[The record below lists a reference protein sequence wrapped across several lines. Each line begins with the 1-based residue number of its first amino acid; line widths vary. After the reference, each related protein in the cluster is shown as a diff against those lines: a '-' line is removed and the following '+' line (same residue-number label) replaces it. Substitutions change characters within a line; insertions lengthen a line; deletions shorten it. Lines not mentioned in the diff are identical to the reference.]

1 MTGRCERFGLEESL
15 IMSYA
20 VHRLVAQAGPL
31 SDHPNPELTKRPTRR
46 RFDRAFKISILAEWD
61 RCSEHGE
68 KAALLRREGLYSS
81 LLSEWR
87 RQARSGELTQ
97 QPGRRQP
104 TMAEVERLRVENEQL
119 RIDLAR
125 AKVVIEVQGKVR
137 ALLDDLS
144 KSADTDPT

>member
-1 MTGRCERFGLEESL
+1 
-15 IMSYA
+15 MSYA

-31 SDHPNPELTKRPTRR
+31 SDHPDPELPKRPFRR
-46 RFDRAFKISILAEWD
+46 RFDRAYKISILAEWD
-61 RCSEHGE
+61 ACSEHGS

-81 LLSEWR
+81 ILSDWR
-87 RQARSGELTQ
+87 RQARTGELTQ
-97 QPGRRQP
+97 QPGRRLP

-144 KSADTDPT
+144 KSADIEPR

>member
-1 MTGRCERFGLEESL
+1 M
-15 IMSYA
+15 
-20 VHRLVAQAGPL
+20 
-31 SDHPNPELTKRPTRR
+31 SDHPNPELPKRPTRR
-46 RFDRAFKISILAEWD
+46 KFDRAYKISILAEWD
-61 RCSEHGE
+61 RCSEHGD

-81 LLSEWR
+81 ILSEWR

-104 TMAEVERLRVENEQL
+104 TTAEVERLRLENEQL

-144 KSADTDPT
+144 KSADTDPS

>member
-1 MTGRCERFGLEESL
+1 MTGRCERFGLKESL

-20 VHRLVAQAGPL
+20 VHRLVAQAGSL
-31 SDHPNPELTKRPTRR
+31 SDHPNPELPKRPVRR

-61 RCSEHGE
+61 RCCEHGE

>member
-1 MTGRCERFGLEESL
+1 MA
-15 IMSYA
+15 YA

-31 SDHPNPELTKRPTRR
+31 SDHPNPELPKRPRRR
-46 RFDRAFKISILAEWD
+46 RFDRAYKISILAEWD

-81 LLSEWR
+81 ILSEWR

-104 TMAEVERLRVENEQL
+104 TTAEVERLRVENEQL

>member
-1 MTGRCERFGLEESL
+1 
-15 IMSYA
+15 MSYA

-31 SDHPNPELTKRPTRR
+31 SDDPDPVLPKRPARR
-46 RFDRAFKISILAEWD
+46 RFDRAYKVSILAEWD
-61 RCSEHGE
+61 RCSEPGQ

-87 RQARSGELTQ
+87 RQARTGELTQ

-104 TMAEVERLRVENEQL
+104 TVAEVERLRVENEKL
-119 RIDLAR
+119 RIELAR

-144 KSADTDPT
+144 KSADTDPTC

>member
-1 MTGRCERFGLEESL
+1 MA
-15 IMSYA
+15 YA

-31 SDHPNPELTKRPTRR
+31 SDYPNPELPKRSRRR
-46 RFDRAFKISILAEWD
+46 RFDRAYKISILAEWD
-61 RCSEHGE
+61 RCSEHGQ

-81 LLSEWR
+81 ILSEWR

-104 TMAEVERLRVENEQL
+104 TTAEVERLRVENEQL

-144 KSADTDPT
+144 KSADTDPM